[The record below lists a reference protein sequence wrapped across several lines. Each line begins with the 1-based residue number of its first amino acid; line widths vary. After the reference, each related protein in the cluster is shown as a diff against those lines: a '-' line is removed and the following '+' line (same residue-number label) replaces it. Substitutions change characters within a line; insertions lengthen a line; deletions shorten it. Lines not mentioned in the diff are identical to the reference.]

1 MTALYVICGI
11 AAFLL
16 LVLFSSARVKI
27 KFDEDIKVKVGF
39 WFLSF
44 TVYPKKEKADKKKVK
59 KKSDNEQEKKPN
71 YLSQMIKRDGIT
83 ETVGFFIDTVQELLG
98 KIGNLVG
105 HIHIDKLFLVVGVGD
120 DDAAN
125 AAIKCGVITAVLYP
139 FLGYLASKTKFY
151 KNDVTVHPMY
161 DGESYIKL
169 EIKSRIRLIHLLKEA
184 FAIFVRLI
192 KKYMKKLQP
201 SVNNTNK
208 DGALK

>member
-59 KKSDNEQEKKPN
+59 KKSDNKQEKKPN

-125 AAIKCGVITAVLYP
+125 AAIKCGVINAVLYP

-151 KNDVTVHPMY
+151 KNDITIHPMY
-161 DGESYIKL
+161 DGESYMKL

>member
-125 AAIKCGVITAVLYP
+125 AAIKCGVINAVLYP

>member
-125 AAIKCGVITAVLYP
+125 AAIKCGVINAVLYP

-169 EIKSRIRLIHLLKEA
+169 EIKSRIRSIHLLKEA

>member
-59 KKSDNEQEKKPN
+59 KKSDNKQEKKPN

-125 AAIKCGVITAVLYP
+125 AAIKCGVINAVLYP

-151 KNDVTVHPMY
+151 KNDITIHPMY

>member
-27 KFDEDIKVKVGF
+27 KFDEDIKVKVRF

-59 KKSDNEQEKKPN
+59 KKSDNKQEKKPN

-125 AAIKCGVITAVLYP
+125 AAIKCGVINAVLYP

>member
-59 KKSDNEQEKKPN
+59 KKSDNKQEKKPN

-125 AAIKCGVITAVLYP
+125 AAIKCGVINAVLYP

-151 KNDVTVHPMY
+151 KNDITVHPMY

>member
-39 WFLSF
+39 WFLRF

-59 KKSDNEQEKKPN
+59 KKSDNKQEKKPN

-125 AAIKCGVITAVLYP
+125 AAIKCGVINAVLYP

>member
-59 KKSDNEQEKKPN
+59 KKSDNKQERKPN

-125 AAIKCGVITAVLYP
+125 AAIKCGVINAVLYP

-151 KNDVTVHPMY
+151 KNDITIHPMY

>member
-125 AAIKCGVITAVLYP
+125 AAIKCGVINAVLYP

-151 KNDVTVHPMY
+151 KNDITVHPMY

>member
-59 KKSDNEQEKKPN
+59 KKSDNKEEKKPN

-125 AAIKCGVITAVLYP
+125 AAIKCGVINAVLYP

>member
-59 KKSDNEQEKKPN
+59 KKSDNKQEKKPN

-125 AAIKCGVITAVLYP
+125 AAIKCGVINAVLYP

-161 DGESYIKL
+161 DGESYMKL

-201 SVNNTNK
+201 SVNKTNK

>member
-59 KKSDNEQEKKPN
+59 KKSDNKQEKKPN

-98 KIGNLVG
+98 KIGNLVR

-125 AAIKCGVITAVLYP
+125 AAIKCGVINAVLYP

-151 KNDVTVHPMY
+151 KNDITIHPMY

>member
-11 AAFLL
+11 AAFLIF
-16 LVLFSSARVKI
+16 VLFSSARVKI
-27 KFDEDIKVKVGF
+27 KFDEDIRVKVGF

-59 KKSDNEQEKKPN
+59 KTPEKKQEKEPN
-71 YLSQMIKRDGIT
+71 YLSQMIKQDGII
-83 ETVGFFIDTVQELLG
+83 ETVGFFIDTVKELLD
-98 KIGNLVG
+98 KINSLVG

-120 DDAAN
+120 EDAAS
-125 AAIKCGVITAVLYP
+125 AAIKCGVINAVLYP

-161 DGESYIKL
+161 DEESYIKL
-169 EIKSRIRLIHLLKEA
+169 EVKARIRLIHLLKEA
-184 FAIFVRLI
+184 IAIFARLI
-192 KKYMKKLQP
+192 KKYMKKMQP
-201 SVNNTNK
+201 NVNNTNK

>member
-1 MTALYVICGI
+1 MLSVTQVR
-11 AAFLL
+11 
-16 LVLFSSARVKI
+16 VLFSSVRVKI
-27 KFDEDIKVKVGF
+27 KFDEDIKVKFGF

-59 KKSDNEQEKKPN
+59 KKSDNKQEKKPN

-125 AAIKCGVITAVLYP
+125 AAIKCGVINAVLYP

>member
-125 AAIKCGVITAVLYP
+125 AAIKCGVINAVLYP

-151 KNDVTVHPMY
+151 KNDITIHPMY

>member
-27 KFDEDIKVKVGF
+27 KFDEDIRVKVGF
-39 WFLSF
+39 WFLRF

-59 KKSDNEQEKKPN
+59 KKSDNKQEKKPN

-125 AAIKCGVITAVLYP
+125 AAIKCGVINAVLYP

>member
-11 AAFLL
+11 LAFFL
-16 LVLFSSARVKI
+16 LVLFSSARVRI
-27 KFDEDIKVKVGF
+27 KFDEDIKIKVGF

-44 TVYPKKEKADKKKVK
+44 TVFPKKEKAADKKLK
-59 KKSDNEQEKKPN
+59 KKSDKSKEKKPN

-83 ETVGFFIDTVQELLG
+83 ETVVFFIDTVKELLG
-98 KIGNLVG
+98 KVSSIVG
-105 HIHIDKLFLVVGVGD
+105 HVHIDKLFLVVGVGD

-125 AAIKCGVITAVLYP
+125 AAIKCGIINAVLYP

-161 DGESYIKL
+161 DGDSYIKC
-169 EIKSRIRLIHLLKEA
+169 EIKARLRLIHVLKEA
-184 FAIFVRLI
+184 FSIFVRLI

-201 SVNNTNK
+201 NVNNTNK

>member
-27 KFDEDIKVKVGF
+27 KLDEDIKVKVGF

-59 KKSDNEQEKKPN
+59 KKSDNKQEKKPN

-125 AAIKCGVITAVLYP
+125 AAIKCGVINAVLYP

>member
-1 MTALYVICGI
+1 MTALYIICGI

-16 LVLFSSARVKI
+16 FVLFSSARVKI
-27 KFDEDIKVKVGF
+27 KFDEDIRVKVGF
-39 WFLSF
+39 WFLRF
-44 TVYPKKEKADKKKVK
+44 TVYPKKEKTDKKKLK
-59 KKSDNEQEKKPN
+59 KTSDKKQEKEPN
-71 YLSQMIKRDGIT
+71 YISQMIKRDGII
-83 ETVGFFIDTVQELLG
+83 EMVDFFIDTVKDLIG
-98 KIGNLVG
+98 KINSLVG
-105 HIHIDKLFLVVGVGD
+105 HIHIDKLFLVIGVGD
-120 DDAAN
+120 DDAAS
-125 AAIKCGVITAVLYP
+125 AAIKCGVINSVLYP

-169 EIKSRIRLIHLLKEA
+169 EIKARIRLIHLLKEA
-184 FAIFVRLI
+184 FAIFARLI

>member
-59 KKSDNEQEKKPN
+59 KKSDNKQEKKPN

-125 AAIKCGVITAVLYP
+125 AAIKCGVINAVLYP

-161 DGESYIKL
+161 DGESYIKI

>member
-1 MTALYVICGI
+1 MTALYIICGI

-59 KKSDNEQEKKPN
+59 KKSDNEHEKKPN

-125 AAIKCGVITAVLYP
+125 AAIKCGVINAVLYP

>member
-59 KKSDNEQEKKPN
+59 KKSDNKQEKKPN

-125 AAIKCGVITAVLYP
+125 AAIKCGVINSVLYP

-151 KNDVTVHPMY
+151 KNDITIHPMY

>member
-59 KKSDNEQEKKPN
+59 KKSDNKQEKKPN

-125 AAIKCGVITAVLYP
+125 AAIKCGVINAVLYP

-169 EIKSRIRLIHLLKEA
+169 EIKSRIRLIHLLKES